1 MIPTNKI
8 ILYYV
13 GAMLAEGT
21 ITYWLVH
28 QTLVQE
34 VQVLR
39 SGATITCALM

>member
-1 MIPTNKI
+1 MIPMNKI

-13 GAMLAEGT
+13 GAMLVEGA

-28 QTLVQE
+28 QTLIQE

-39 SGATITCALM
+39 SGATTTCALM